1 MKRFITRHRRRFWLR
16 AGFALAILATAIF
29 GLRAAWFAWEL
40 SARAER
46 PVAGWMTPRY
56 ISAVYDVDPAAIADI
71 LGLPPDADPR
81 ESIARLAA
89 ASGRSAAEVLEDI
102 AALIDES
109 RDAQ

>member
-1 MKRFITRHRRRFWLR
+1 MRRIFTRHRRRFWLR

-40 SARAER
+40 SARDTR

-56 ISAVYDVDPAAIADI
+56 ISAVYDVEPDALAKV
-71 LGLPPDADPR
+71 LGLPQGSDPR

-89 ASGRSAAEVLEDI
+89 ASGRSTPEVLDEI
-102 AALIDES
+102 EVLIEES
-109 RDAQ
+109 RDAE